1 MSHRKI
7 AISEGT
13 YVELVRSLYRTA
25 LPTTI
30 MSLSFVSVG
39 MLIVNRS
46 PNATLMWLLL
56 LGSLAAVAR
65 TVVTIVYRSH
75 AARARISKDGAR
87 YLERVF
93 LVPYL
98 AFAVSLGAFC
108 AESMVNGAVEL
119 DAAVVALL
127 FGYGAGVVAGL
138 SLRPWIS
145 VPSILAA
152 TAPTSLVLL
161 SWSDATHRSIG
172 LLIVVFAA
180 GGIQSLLSRYHATVA
195 EITMR
200 RSFATLARR
209 DYLTGLHNRFSLK
222 ERYDEFVRAAGSG
235 EIVAVHCLDLDRFKP
250 VNDRYGHPAGDT
262 VLRMV
267 ADRLLLAIRECD
279 FAARTGG
286 DEFVVVQTQ
295 ARRSEEVLALALRVA
310 EAVAEPYVVD
320 GATIN
325 IGTSVGYVLS
335 STHGF
340 EFDDLV
346 ASADRALCEVKRTG
360 GGVRQCLDLRD
371 ADQTADGDRLTDADR
386 STNAPVKW
394 QTCETER
401 V

>member
-1 MSHRKI
+1 MTQRKA

-25 LPTTI
+25 LPTMI
-30 MSLSFVSVG
+30 MSLSFVGVG
-39 MLIVNRS
+39 LLIVDRS
-46 PNATLMWLLL
+46 PKPTLMLLL
-56 LGSLAAVAR
+56 LFGSVAAVAR
-65 TVVTIVYRSH
+65 IVVTIAYRLQ
-75 AARARISKDGAR
+75 AAQERISQDRAW
-87 YLERVF
+87 YLERIF

-98 AFAVSLGAFC
+98 AFAVLLGAFC
-108 AESMVNGAVEL
+108 AESIAGGAVEL
-119 DAAVVALL
+119 DAAVAALL
-127 FGYGAGVVAGL
+127 FGYCAGVVAGL

-152 TAPTSLVLL
+152 TAPTSVVLL
-161 SWSDATHRSIG
+161 YLPDAPHRAVG
-172 LLIVVFAA
+172 LLIIVFAA

-250 VNDRYGHPAGDT
+250 VNDKYGHPAGDA

-267 ADRLLLAIRECD
+267 ADRLLLAMRDSD

-295 ARRSEEVLALALRVA
+295 ARRPEEVLALALRVA
-310 EAVAEPYVVD
+310 RALAEPYVVD
-320 GATIN
+320 GATIE

-346 ASADRALCEVKRTG
+346 ANADRALCEVKRTG
-360 GGVRQCLDLRD
+360 GGVRQCLDLPE
-371 ADQTADGDRLTDADR
+371 ADQTAEGSVMVQCDPIASSARQIAE
-386 STNAPVKW
+386 V
-394 QTCETER
+394 
-401 V
+401 